1 MRRIKETIRIKYE
14 CFLDLTKIL
23 KVKYI
28 RSKENTLAAKTALL
42 KKIRPAKE
50 VKELI
55 VDMRYYDENR
65 NQILV
70 NL

>member
-1 MRRIKETIRIKYE
+1 
-14 CFLDLTKIL
+14 LTKIL

-28 RSKENTLAAKTALL
+28 RAKETTKAVKKTLL
-42 KKIRPAKE
+42 KKIAPSKE

-55 VDMRYYDENR
+55 VDMRYNDENR